1 MRRVF
6 IVVGHSESRKSSTI
20 RALTG
25 TGPPKIY
32 QVRITNDEILN
43 IYVHHSSLQEARIS
57 PAAFITQVE
66 KFVEECV
73 EEFEGDPDVLVALR
87 TKSSR
92 NGEFPNAQEYAS
104 QFMQAGWQIA
114 AIVLLG
120 PASRESSNRLSEIS
134 HEFFAN
140 PDSKVLP
147 ANWIAHQIRGEW
159 GWL

>member
-6 IVVGHSESRKSSTI
+6 IVVGHTGSRKSSTI

-73 EEFEGDPDVLVALR
+73 EEFESDPDVLVALR
-87 TKSSR
+87 TSSSQNR
-92 NGEFPNAQEYAS
+92 EFPEAREYAS

-114 AIVLLG
+114 GVVYLHGG
-120 PASRESSNRLSEIS
+120 PRSPLIADTPVPIQFYGSKNMANNEIT
-134 HEFFAN
+134 
-140 PDSKVLP
+140 
-147 ANWIAHQIRGEW
+147 HQIRAEW